1 MWSLTKNPGNSQL
14 PLLRKHLVSIGQ
26 EKMTKCCLTCIEDLL
41 SIWIDGWR
49 NHSFEM
55 RWIRPSDRHYC
66 IIVVARRSLWFVEKE
81 PFKIY
86 HFCWGDS
93 QFLVFLLE
101 KELLT
106 NLSTSFSKFWSAPGG
121 WIMLQNIHLMQAW
134 LKDLERAL
142 EVIEEFVHDD
152 ARHTN
157 RTYSKQF
164 FVVIASNIV
173 FGRTIFFMALRR
185 IHRY

>member
-1 MWSLTKNPGNSQL
+1 MGKKKWRSAACHASKICYPFGSMGGEIIALKCVEFDPLTDI
-14 PLLRKHLVSIGQ
+14 VDY
-26 EKMTKCCLTCIEDLL
+26 C
-41 SIWIDGWR
+41 
-49 NHSFEM
+49 
-55 RWIRPSDRHYC
+55 C

-86 HFCWGDS
+86 HFFGVDS

-157 RTYSKQF
+157 RTHSKQI
-164 FVVIASNIV
+164 FVVIDSNIL